1 MTIDVPDALA
11 AELKDVQDQMGRI
24 IELGL
29 ERFRDVD
36 QDASRFASMS
46 EVVDVLAQLPE
57 PEEILALRPSKALQ
71 ERISALIEKSRSTG
85 YPRKNKRNGIATN
98 DSNTS
103 SESRKQEPP
112 RSSPAAPKPDG
123 NELEPS
129 SRSSGPPPLDAR
141 ASAGVLR
148 VLPTA

>member
-11 AELKDVQDQMGRI
+11 AELKAVQDQMGRI

-85 YPRKNKRNGIATN
+85 LSEEEQAEWDRYERLEHVVRIAKA
-98 DSNTS
+98 
-103 SESRKQEPP
+103 R
-112 RSSPAAPKPDG
+112 AAKK
-123 NELEPS
+123 LS
-129 SRSSGPPPLDAR
+129 SRA
-141 ASAGVLR
+141 
-148 VLPTA
+148 